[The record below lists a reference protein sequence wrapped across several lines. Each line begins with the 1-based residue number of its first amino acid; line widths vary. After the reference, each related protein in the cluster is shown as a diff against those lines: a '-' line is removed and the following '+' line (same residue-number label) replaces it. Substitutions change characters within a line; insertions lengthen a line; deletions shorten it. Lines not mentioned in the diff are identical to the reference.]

1 MITRVKSARV
11 STNTKPRIIAAR
23 IAAAAPGL
31 RAMPSQAAEAMRPCP
46 SAPPKAASAMPKPA
60 AMANRP
66 LPPAAAAPVSCAN
79 ADGAINIT
87 AANATNTI
95 IHFFITSS
103 LSSQGLQVQTLKPDE
118 LPPGGGSRT
127 PCSRA
132 HTEAANCRHKFTGKA
147 RLVLVGRSHAQ
158 INRGQH
164 RKDIGLND
172 GHKDMQAD
180 KGDGNRGR
188 KHGDNNAEDRGLR
201 PSRDSGHGKEAQEN
215 RVQKVARNNVGPEA
229 DSQGENAGR
238 SADDFNGK
246 KQNSQRPIAKLSRRT
261 GKREQ
266 VAANAVVADALPVE
280 IQKRQDGACQRNRL
294 IGCRGGKNRDGT
306 NEWNQLEGTVVDIL
320 FEKILDAETE
330 RVGEQE
336 LGDLLHRS
344 RLLHG
349 KARTEKEGQERGK
362 NQNHNS
368 HHDMFRDGSLG
379 VFRRDMKPREQ
390 CQGKLPEVVVHQPRQ
405 SSNVFGH
412 SLIRRM

>member
-1 MITRVKSARV
+1 IFTKMITKVKSASV

-180 KGDGNRGR
+180 KAMGIVAGSTAITMPKIGDFDQAATVAMEKRLR
-188 KHGDNNAEDRGLR
+188 KIEYRRSLATML
-201 PSRDSGHGKEAQEN
+201 AQ
-215 RVQKVARNNVGPEA
+215 
-229 DSQGENAGR
+229 
-238 SADDFNGK
+238 
-246 KQNSQRPIAKLSRRT
+246 RRT
-261 GKREQ
+261 VRERMRAEVLTISTGKSRI
-266 VAANAVVADALPVE
+266 ANAQSPNFL
-280 IQKRQDGACQRNRL
+280 
-294 IGCRGGKNRDGT
+294 
-306 NEWNQLEGTVVDIL
+306 
-320 FEKILDAETE
+320 
-330 RVGEQE
+330 GEPANV
-336 LGDLLHRS
+336 S
-344 RLLHG
+344 R
-349 KARTEKEGQERGK
+349 
-362 NQNHNS
+362 
-368 HHDMFRDGSLG
+368 
-379 VFRRDMKPREQ
+379 
-390 CQGKLPEVVVHQPRQ
+390 
-405 SSNVFGH
+405 
-412 SLIRRM
+412 